1 MSLLTLII
9 SFPTVVFTV
18 LLALTL
24 VYWVFVLVGALDLD
38 ALGGGHQAFDGAADG
53 ALHGA
58 TDAAIHGA
66 TDAALHGS
74 TDAALHG
81 GADQGLEG
89 GGHDGA
95 DGAVDSGGEGIFGS
109 FISALHLRRAPVTV
123 VLTLFAAFGFL
134 GSGLAVR
141 TLTSSGTIG
150 WLTGVPIFLVASFVS
165 LLLTSVAIRPLAP
178 VFESK
183 NASKNSDLLGKIV
196 VVSTGEVTP
205 KFGQARYEDGGAG
218 LILNVRADAAAGLKK
233 GDQCVIV
240 DYDAEKQTFSIEIMP
255 DVTGPSR
262 ARIGSGRVATGA
274 PSKPAPAA
282 PSTPLATDA
291 DDESSASEATSGAR
305 NRETR

>member
-58 TDAAIHGA
+58 TDAALHGA
-66 TDAALHGS
+66 

-89 GGHDGA
+89 GGHG
-95 DGAVDSGGEGIFGS
+95 GAVDTGGEGLFGS

-141 TLTSSGTIG
+141 SLTSTGSIG
-150 WLTGVPIFLVASFVS
+150 WLTGVPIFLAASFVS
-165 LLLTSVAIRPLAP
+165 LLLTSVAIRPLGP
-178 VFESK
+178 VFDSK

-205 KFGQARYEDGGAG
+205 TFGQARYEDGGAG
-218 LILNVRADAAAGLKK
+218 LILNVRADVAARLKK

-262 ARIGSGRVATGA
+262 ARIGGGHVATTA
-274 PSKPAPAA
+274 PPPPAPAA
-282 PSTPLATDA
+282 PAMEASASSG
-291 DDESSASEATSGAR
+291 DEASASEGASGAR